1 MKKVDQKSSS
11 KINFKNQLQKS
22 IFWTRNFKNLVQMN
36 RGYVYLK
43 FCTLSCKTG
52 IRCPPTNPTSTY
64 KSGQVLNL
72 IAVYN
77 DLPKR
82 FLSARKM
89 HPSCNGR
96 YWHISPVHAEKKFLL
111 AGKLFKVNYQC
122 VCNEHIS
129 VSNTPKMLKN
139 WSTTCDFIVRAWHFE
154 AEINGWKLH
163 IVVF

>member
-1 MKKVDQKSSS
+1 MTLNFCLFRTWFLQATQAVKIKFEKGRQKIKFKNQLQKSTS
-11 KINFKNQLQKS
+11 KINFKNQFSELEISK
-22 IFWTRNFKNLVQMN
+22 IKCRWIGGM
-36 RGYVYLK
+36 YIYLK

-96 YWHISPVHAEKKFLL
+96 YWHISPVHVKRQ
-111 AGKLFKVNYQC
+111 G
-122 VCNEHIS
+122 
-129 VSNTPKMLKN
+129 
-139 WSTTCDFIVRAWHFE
+139 DFIS
-154 AEINGWKLH
+154 
-163 IVVF
+163 